1 MQVVEVQAPGPVSA
15 GRGGHDAAA
24 GKAISQQVREQER
37 CEMVEREGL
46 LQALRGLLARGEQ
59 CPRVVGKDVD
69 VLVVPTDLLGQ
80 HPDVGH
86 QR

>member
-1 MQVVEVQAPGPVSA
+1 MPTVRSSGLLREI
-15 GRGGHDAAA
+15 
-24 GKAISQQVREQER
+24 AISPCASGRFQQIGRFRREAIEL
-37 CEMVEREGL
+37 VEREGL

>member
-1 MQVVEVQAPGPVSA
+1 
-15 GRGGHDAAA
+15 
-24 GKAISQQVREQER
+24 
-37 CEMVEREGL
+37 MVEREGL

-59 CPRVVGKDVD
+59 RPRVVGKHVD
-69 VLVVPTDLLGQ
+69 VLVVLADLLGQ

>member
-1 MQVVEVQAPGPVSA
+1 
-15 GRGGHDAAA
+15 
-24 GKAISQQVREQER
+24 
-37 CEMVEREGL
+37 MVEREGL
-46 LQALRGLLARGEQ
+46 LQALRGLLARREQ

-69 VLVVPTDLLGQ
+69 VLALPTDLVGQ